1 MIYRLDGKYYT
12 YEQLKKGY
20 KAITGLNNAN
30 DLTEDEMFN
39 YLKNALHEED
49 IKDLERLDNE
59 TFSRYPKA
67 TEYVVENLQYKI
79 ACNRCKN
86 YVLKTELEDNYAYQC
101 MHCDEDLY
109 SIETETI
116 DNLPSED
123 DLIDLVEWTNEILCL
138 DEETEDK

>member
-1 MIYRLDGKYYT
+1 MIYRLDEKYYT

-30 DLTEDEMFN
+30 DLTEDELFN
-39 YLKNALHEED
+39 YLKNSLHEED

-67 TEYVVENLQYKI
+67 TEYVVEKLQHKRK
-79 ACNRCKN
+79 CNCCGS
-86 YVLKTELEDNYAYQC
+86 YVLESGIKPEYEYQC
-101 MHCDEDLY
+101 MYCDVDLY
-109 SIETETI
+109 SIETHTVDDVI
-116 DNLPSED
+116 SEY
-123 DLIDLVEWTNEILCL
+123 DLIDLIEMTHGLLCL